1 MFFKDWSL
9 NLNIIFIIHL
19 LVGIGFFYSWYEKG
33 FLSLI
38 TILLLFIWVVLL
50 IFGYYAELDEKKRKK
65 DQLE

>member
-9 NLNIIFIIHL
+9 NLNIIFIIHFL
-19 LVGIGFFYSWYEKG
+19 IGIGFFYSWYEKG

-50 IFGYYAELDEKKRKK
+50 IFGHYAELEEKKKNK
-65 DQLE
+65 IN